1 MTDTPHH
8 VQIEKAIFQDTALLI
23 LRFIIAAI
31 FLHAAYVKLSFWS
44 GTPEGVS
51 ASMANLMKFLSIV
64 EPLGAL
70 AFIMGF
76 LTRWAT
82 SGLAIIMVGAIFIM
96 QFVMHVGFATP
107 VGPGWNFP
115 LVVFAGCIVLMAF
128 GAGRWSVDAK
138 SHGLSLGHQKN
149 QITAEVTRH

>member
-1 MTDTPHH
+1 
-8 VQIEKAIFQDTALLI
+8 
-23 LRFIIAAI
+23 
-31 FLHAAYVKLSFWS
+31 
-44 GTPEGVS
+44 
-51 ASMANLMKFLSIV
+51 
-64 EPLGAL
+64 
-70 AFIMGF
+70 MGF
-76 LTRWAT
+76 LTRWAA

-115 LVVFAGCIVLMAF
+115 LVVFAGCVVLMAF

-138 SHGLSLGHQKN
+138 SHLLSLGHQKN